1 MKPSWF
7 ERYAVL
13 LFVGSIAVVVIINA
27 ALMLLPD
34 SPSVP
39 VVVAHHPTQ
48 TRVVPT
54 PTPRPLVRPNFER
67 GIVFPRW
74 GAASY
79 GPSDTA
85 WKTGLSTIH
94 ARTGAQW
101 LEMPL
106 QFEQAN
112 GQSTA
117 LSAKSLPSI
126 EHFQTAIQQAHRAG
140 YKLFVTPL
148 FLVHISGG
156 WAASIQLP
164 SVADQ
169 KKWFSSL
176 STLYTPYLK
185 IAQKEHVEQVSLGTE
200 LVWMQQYADPTLWTG
215 YLHRVHALYSGTIT
229 YDSNWSEIWNDI
241 PSWMADPD
249 LSAIGV
255 SEYIQLATTQSRIA
269 PAQIAA
275 LWQQNIQAPL
285 DAFSIRAGKPI
296 FLSEIGYRNSF
307 DTLWSPWDATVHA
320 PADETER
327 IAAIT
332 AALSLSFADTHIM
345 GMFWW
350 GWTDT
355 GAFDLKPD
363 SMAQNIIATYYER
376 AAL

>member
-1 MKPSWF
+1 MKRSWF
-7 ERYAVL
+7 ERYAVA
-13 LFVGSIAVVVIINA
+13 LFVGSLVFVLVINA
-27 ALMLLPD
+27 ALIMWPD
-34 SPSVP
+34 SPGAP
-39 VVVAHHPTQ
+39 VVVVHRPTE

-54 PTPRPLVRPNFER
+54 AAPRPLVRPSFER
-67 GIVFPRW
+67 GMVFPRW

-79 GPSDTA
+79 GPADTA
-85 WKTGLSTIH
+85 WRTGLSTIH

-112 GQSTA
+112 GESTS
-117 LSAKSLPSI
+117 LSANSLPSLA
-126 EHFQTAIQQAHRAG
+126 HFRAAVQQAHRAG

-164 SVADQ
+164 VGADQ
-169 KKWFSSL
+169 QKWFTSL
-176 STLYTPYLK
+176 FTLYAPYLK
-185 IAQKEHVEQVSLGTE
+185 IAEEEHVEQVSLGTE
-200 LVWMQQYADPTLWTG
+200 LVWMQQYADPALWTG
-215 YLHRVHALYSGTIT
+215 YLHRVHALYSGSIT

-241 PSWMADPD
+241 PSWMTDPD

-255 SEYIQLATTQSRIA
+255 SEYIQLTATQSRID
-269 PAQIAA
+269 PAQIAT
-275 LWQQNIQAPL
+275 LWQTSIQAPL
-285 DAFSIRAGKPI
+285 DAFSVRLGKPI

-307 DTLWSPWDATVHA
+307 DTLWNPWDATVHL

-332 AALSLSFADTHIM
+332 AALSLSFADTHIV

-355 GAFDLKPD
+355 GAFDLLPD
-363 SMAQNIIATYYER
+363 TQAQTIIATYYER
-376 AAL
+376 TAL